1 MHPGEMQRLKI
12 DVLEPVL
19 LKLLAETSGH
29 LRTMRGELAVL
40 VQFAYAAASPHIAR
54 VWRGYAVRKTVG
66 GANGT
71 IALAIVDGVFAAAV
85 EIQRH
90 CRAATARAVHAAK
103 LGAVL
108 DGYAI
113 IIQACADDYYYY
125 YYYE

>member
-1 MHPGEMQRLKI
+1 M
-12 DVLEPVL
+12 LEPVL
-19 LKLLAETSGH
+19 LKLVAETSAH

-113 IIQACADDYYYY
+113 IIQACADYY
-125 YYYE
+125 